1 MPASRNAPVKH
12 RRTSATR
19 SRREVR
25 VEQILQAARD
35 LFGAQGYDTT
45 TTAQIAAQVGVVEGL
60 IYKYFPTKRALLLQV
75 LGYWYDDM
83 FGDYTRELAYFPTA
97 RKRLHYLIWRHLC
110 TVRDYPRLCGLM
122 FREVLSAEHDYR
134 GSPLHAMN
142 RRYTQLLVDTV
153 EAGMASGEFR
163 ADLPPRLVRS
173 LVYGGIEHQTSRYLS
188 SFIAPHGQAAASGS
202 APTLDVGLLADQIT
216 NLLCDGL
223 TPRAAAG
230 STETTT

>member
-1 MPASRNAPVKH
+1 MATPHRIAIAR
-12 RRTSATR
+12 RRTPATR
-19 SRREVR
+19 SRRELR

-35 LFGAQGYDTT
+35 LFGAQGYDAT
-45 TTAQIAAQVGVVEGL
+45 TTAQIAAQIGVVEGL

-122 FREVLSAEHDYR
+122 FREVLSADNDYR

-142 RRYTQLLVDTV
+142 KRYTQLLVDTV
-153 EAGMASGEFR
+153 ETGMRGGEFR
-163 ADLPPRLVRS
+163 TDLPPRLVRS
-173 LVYGGIEHQTSRYLS
+173 LVYGGIEHEASRYLARY
-188 SFIAPHGQAAASGS
+188 IAPHQQAAAD
-202 APTLDVGLLADQIT
+202 APALDVGLLADQIT

-223 TPRAAAG
+223 GPRPAAEL
-230 STETTT
+230 TETRA